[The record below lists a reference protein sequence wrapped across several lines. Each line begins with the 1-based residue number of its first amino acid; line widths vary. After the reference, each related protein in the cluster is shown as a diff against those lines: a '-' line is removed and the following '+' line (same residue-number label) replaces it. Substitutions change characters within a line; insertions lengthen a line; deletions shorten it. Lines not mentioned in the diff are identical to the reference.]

1 VKPRAATFA
10 TFMVNGAI
18 VGTWVAYIP
27 WMQQK
32 LGVSKSTLG
41 LSLLCMALGSLLA
54 MPLAGQI
61 LHRRPSAGVVRIAG
75 VLACLWLPLPLLA
88 RTPVE
93 LGALLLVLGA
103 VNGSMDVAMN
113 AHGVAVER
121 TLEKPIMSSLHGG
134 WSLGGFG
141 ASGLVVIATAAG
153 VDPRLWGAI
162 MGVALCLGML
172 AIATR
177 LGSASTHEGDAG
189 GGFALPSRGVLLIG
203 ILCLL
208 AMVTE
213 GAVADWGGIYLRQ
226 NLGAG
231 DLAATAYTGFALGM
245 AITRLCGDVLNTR
258 LGAAR
263 LLRGGMALVAIA
275 LAGVLLIGEPLLAVL
290 GFAIAGLGLANAV
303 PLLFSAAG
311 RVPPPGPS
319 LAAVFTVG
327 YTAFIAGPPVIGFLA
342 DQFGL
347 PQTLALLVPA
357 SLVVAALGGRVY
369 RATPAPGR

>member
-1 VKPRAATFA
+1 MKPRAATFA

-27 WMQQK
+27 WLQQK

-141 ASGLVVIATAAG
+141 ASGLVVIATAVG
-153 VDPRLWGAI
+153 VDPRLWGAV
-162 MGVALCLGML
+162 MGVALCLAML

-189 GGFALPSRGVLLIG
+189 GGFALPSRGVILIG
-203 ILCLL
+203 VLCLL
-208 AMVTE
+208 AMVIE

-231 DLAATAYTGFALGM
+231 EAAATAYTGFALGM
-245 AITRLCGDVLNTR
+245 AITRLGGDVLNTR
-258 LGAAR
+258 IGAAR

-275 LAGVLLIGEPLLAVL
+275 LAGVLLIGEPVLAVL

-342 DQFGL
+342 DQIGL
-347 PQTLALLVPA
+347 PETLALLVPA
-357 SLVVAALGGRVY
+357 SLAVAALGGRVY